1 MLEEH
6 LKTLAQELELDTTF
20 PRDENKMAQLQLNP
34 SLLISVRQ
42 LDPGVLFFS
51 TLAPC
56 PKEKRE
62 ELFMW
67 LMKANF
73 LAQGTGGGAIA
84 LDPDENFLTLSRALP
99 YDMNYKTFKENLE
112 DFANFV
118 DYWKEELL
126 RYQEKTNP

>member
-1 MLEEH
+1 MEEH
-6 LKTLAQELELDTTF
+6 LKTLMQELELNATLSK
-20 PRDENKMAQLQLNP
+20 DENRMVQLQINP
-34 SLLISVRQ
+34 TLLISFKE
-42 LDPGVLFFS
+42 LDPGIYLSS
-51 TLAPC
+51 TLGSC

-73 LAQGTGGGAIA
+73 LAQGTGGGTIA
-84 LDPDENFLTLSRALP
+84 LDPDENNLTLSLVLP

-118 DYWKEELL
+118 DYWKEELV
-126 RYQEKTNP
+126 RYQQTTTT